1 MNPLINVKAL
11 WRISVLAL
19 LLPIS
24 CAFAAQTPDSAA
36 ISKLL
41 DHARTH
47 AAQINNEADLMDSY
61 TRSGFSSQMYTHS
74 LNRIKVHLTDLLIDF
89 NQLRAMKAK
98 GTLQQRE
105 AIDRLEPLLQNAT
118 ITLAMTVQNLNQNP
132 TQVGMPLFR
141 NQVHA
146 NWMAI
151 NHFYTH
157 LCECA
162 KKNSKI

>member
-1 MNPLINVKAL
+1 MQHAVSGPFRRRNAVRNSRPDHAGSQDASGKGEAMNPLINVKAL

-74 LNRIKVHLTDLLIDF
+74 
-89 NQLRAMKAK
+89 
-98 GTLQQRE
+98 
-105 AIDRLEPLLQNAT
+105 
-118 ITLAMTVQNLNQNP
+118 
-132 TQVGMPLFR
+132 
-141 NQVHA
+141 
-146 NWMAI
+146 
-151 NHFYTH
+151 
-157 LCECA
+157 
-162 KKNSKI
+162 